1 MPIVIKLYVVCDPK
15 EANNIY
21 LYYNK
26 INIGYSFSSTN
37 SDCIYIHFTS
47 SSNVL
52 VLILHVRR
60 SAEFYPYTIVDCRFS
75 TIVLFYGF
83 GYICKLCQQM
93 KFLMVEEIT

>member
-15 EANNIY
+15 ETNIY

-52 VLILHVRR
+52 VLVLHVRR

-75 TIVLFYGF
+75 TIMLSTALETF
-83 GYICKLCQQM
+83 CKLCQQM

>member
-1 MPIVIKLYVVCDPK
+1 MMPIVVKLYVVCDPK
-15 EANNIY
+15 ETIFSY

-37 SDCIYIHFTS
+37 SDCIYIPFTS

-75 TIVLFYGF
+75 TIMLFYGF
-83 GYICKLCQQM
+83 GNILQTVPADEVPCG
-93 KFLMVEEIT
+93 